1 MITAGEYYFRHV
13 PQNPDRTNYELHR
26 IAENVADTANY
37 SPEIIRTACVR
48 GFGDV
53 QLGLGVTCLCQAAL
67 NHPQEAVRKLF
78 AALGPIETGL

>member
-1 MITAGEYYFRHV
+1 MIAAGKDYRSHV
-13 PQNPDRTNYELHR
+13 QQNPYLANSELHK
-26 IAENVADTANY
+26 IAENMANLANY

-48 GFGDV
+48 SFGDV